1 MNEPSLNPLD
11 NLDPEMMDYL
21 DKLSIISNEIKHS
34 VASVNAND
42 KEDSVSL
49 SSIYSSIS
57 SDSEGIVGI
66 SERTKHL
73 ADLVNSRL
81 TAFIFMSQQCYEQ
94 GVSNPKGSQELEG
107 LKNIL
112 NEALG
117 NYNQKDSKREEI
129 MVKHIFQ
136 QIICLQREYNY
147 MEARLNSIQDE
158 VKETEE
164 EETRLKDEIVYIE
177 NNIEKFVVE
186 THQIPS
192 SSCNCLV
199 I

>member
-81 TAFIFMSQQCYEQ
+81 TAFIFMSQQCYER

>member
-1 MNEPSLNPLD
+1 
-11 NLDPEMMDYL
+11 
-21 DKLSIISNEIKHS
+21 
-34 VASVNAND
+34 
-42 KEDSVSL
+42 
-49 SSIYSSIS
+49 
-57 SDSEGIVGI
+57 
-66 SERTKHL
+66 
-73 ADLVNSRL
+73 
-81 TAFIFMSQQCYEQ
+81 
-94 GVSNPKGSQELEG
+94 
-107 LKNIL
+107 
-112 NEALG
+112 
-117 NYNQKDSKREEI
+117 